1 MTAGRL
7 DQSGP
12 PQAPDDTD
20 APSVSEHGAGWVAQA
35 LREHEELAQREHEE
49 QEQREAAAR
58 ETRFEHH
65 GSPQPLPGTVR
76 EELVLERI
84 DRARRARP
92 RVKEDRITM
101 SHGAGGKAT
110 QTLIEAVFLDA
121 FRNPLLEPLEDAAR
135 LHVNGAKVAL
145 TTDSYV
151 VSPLFFPGGDI
162 GDLAVNGTVNDLSVA
177 GAVPLYLSA
186 GFILEEGF
194 PVADLTRIVASM
206 KAAAHAAGV
215 QVVTGDT
222 KVVQRGKADGCY
234 INTAGV
240 GVVEHEGSLGVA
252 TARPGDVI
260 LVSGPIGDH
269 GVTIM
274 LARGELDIE
283 ADIVSDTAPLN
294 GLVASLLEAAPGVR
308 ALRDA
313 TRGGVATILNEIA
326 AAAGVGVLVT
336 EDDIPVRAEV
346 RGAAEL
352 LGIDPMY
359 VACEGRMVAV
369 VDPAEADVALAA
381 LRAHPQGQE
390 AAVIGRVTAEP
401 PGVVQLKTAFG
412 GTRIVD
418 LLVGDPLPRIC

>member
-1 MTAGRL
+1 MTAGRPA
-7 DQSGP
+7 GP
-12 PQAPDDTD
+12 AGT
-20 APSVSEHGAGWVAQA
+20 AHGAGWVEEA
-35 LREHEELAQREHEE
+35 LRAHDEAE
-49 QEQREAAAR
+49 QDSQGSPGRAAAAPPER
-58 ETRFEHH
+58 H
-65 GSPQPLPGTVR
+65 GSPQPRPGTVR
-76 EELVLERI
+76 EEMVLDRI

-92 RVKEDRITM
+92 RVKEERITM

-110 QTLIEAVFLDA
+110 QTLIEAIFLEA

-135 LHVNGAKVAL
+135 MQVGGARLAM

-162 GDLAVNGTVNDLSVA
+162 GDLAINGTVNDLAMA
-177 GAVPLYLSA
+177 GATPLSLSA

-206 KAAAHAAGV
+206 RAAAERAGV
-215 QVVTGDT
+215 QIVTGDT
-222 KVVQRGKADGCY
+222 KVVERGKADGCY
-234 INTAGV
+234 INTAGL
-240 GVVEHEGSLGVA
+240 GVIEHDRPLGVA
-252 TARPGDVI
+252 GARPGDAI

-283 ADIVSDTAPLN
+283 ADVSSDTAPLS
-294 GLVASLLEAAPGVR
+294 GLAASLLAGSAGVR
-308 ALRDA
+308 AMRDA

-326 AAAGVGVLVT
+326 TAAGVGILIS
-336 EDDIPVRAEV
+336 EEDIPVRPEV
-346 RGAAEL
+346 RGASEL

-369 VDPAEADVALAA
+369 VDGEEAAAALAV
-381 LRAHPQGQE
+381 LRAHPLGEQ
-390 AAVIGRVTAEP
+390 AAIIGRVTAEP
-401 PGVVQLKTAFG
+401 PGIVQLKTAFG

-418 LLVGDPLPRIC
+418 MLVGDPLPRIC

>member
-1 MTAGRL
+1 MTAPDL
-7 DQSGP
+7 DAS
-12 PQAPDDTD
+12 PDRPTS
-20 APSVSEHGAGWVAQA
+20 ARWVEEA
-35 LREHEELAQREHEE
+35 LREHDARTAS
-49 QEQREAAAR
+49 EA
-58 ETRFEHH
+58 TRFEHR

-92 RVKEDRITM
+92 RVKEERITM

-110 QTLIEAVFLDA
+110 QTLIEALFLDA
-121 FRNPLLEPLEDAAR
+121 FRNPVLEPLEDAAR
-135 LHVNGAKVAL
+135 LDVNGANVAM

-162 GDLAVNGTVNDLSVA
+162 GDLAVNGTVNDLSMA
-177 GAVPLYLSA
+177 GATPLYLSA

-194 PVADLTRIVASM
+194 PVADLARIAASM
-206 KAAAHAAGV
+206 QAAARRAGV

-222 KVVQRGKADGCY
+222 KVVQKGKADGCY
-234 INTAGV
+234 INTAGI
-240 GVVEHEGSLGVA
+240 GVIEHSINLGVA
-252 TARPGDVI
+252 AARPGDVI
-260 LVSGPIGDH
+260 MVSGPIGDH
-269 GVTIM
+269 GITIM

-283 ADIVSDTAPLN
+283 ADISSDTAPLN
-294 GLVASLLEAAPGVR
+294 GLVADLLAAAPGVR

-326 AAAGVGVLVT
+326 AAAGVGVVVS
-336 EDDIPVRAEV
+336 EEDIPVRAEV
-346 RGAAEL
+346 RGASEL

-359 VACEGRMVAV
+359 VACEGRLVAV
-369 VDPAEADVALAA
+369 VSPENADDALAA
-381 LRAHPQGQE
+381 LRAHPLGEQ
-390 AAVIGRVTAEP
+390 AAVIGTVTAEP
-401 PGVVQLKTAFG
+401 PGIVQLKTAFG